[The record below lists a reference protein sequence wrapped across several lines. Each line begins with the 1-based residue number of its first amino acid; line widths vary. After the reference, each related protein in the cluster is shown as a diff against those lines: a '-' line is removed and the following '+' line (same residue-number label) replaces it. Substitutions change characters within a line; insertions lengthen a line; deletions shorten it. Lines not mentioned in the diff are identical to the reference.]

1 MINRLKDHG
10 LFTLLLV
17 VLMAIAIRI
26 PALWIIPQEAVIS
39 KPGMLASLVAWI
51 NAMPVLSVVVSLLM
65 VVSLAFMINEMVRS
79 HAMMRPV
86 GYLPAYFFIL
96 LQSIYLENMLV
107 TEYHFGNFF
116 VFLGLILLL
125 RLRDGYSTVLL
136 FYSALAFG
144 IAILIVPDH
153 LLILLFI
160 LSCVLV
166 FKTIVI
172 RDVLAIVF
180 GLILPYYVLRSLIF
194 INGWDVSAVSNI
206 TTTPLNIDELSNG
219 ILGMLTKYTVYI
231 SFLVVAL
238 FGLLKVS
245 GNYFSD
251 NVEVRR
257 GKLVVILFFLY
268 IGFIALTSAIQD
280 PRRADRAGALVAI
293 VGAVNVPIIYFSVKW
308 WNTLH
313 QGASVSLT
321 RSPSMAQTMLWG
333 MLLMALACWVYTVAI
348 VLYRTRSLILQRER
362 HADWVAQL
370 PELNPGLRP

>member
-1 MINRLKDHG
+1 MINRLKDPG
-10 LFTLLLV
+10 LLTLLLV
-17 VLMAIAIRI
+17 VLVAIAIRI
-26 PALWIIPQEAVIS
+26 PALWFIPPEAVIS
-39 KPGMLASLVAWI
+39 KPGMLATLVAWI
-51 NAMPVLSVVVSLLM
+51 NSMPVFSVIVSLVM
-65 VVSLAFMINEMVRS
+65 VVALAFMINEMVRS

-136 FYSALAFG
+136 FYSAMAFG

-153 LLILLFI
+153 LLILLFV

-206 TTTPLNIDELSNG
+206 TTSPLTIDGLSNG
-219 ILGMLTKYTVYI
+219 IWGTHQVYHLC
-231 SFLVVAL
+231 FL
-238 FGLLKVS
+238 FGS
-245 GNYFSD
+245 RIIWADEG
-251 NVEVRR
+251 ERQ
-257 GKLVVILFFLY
+257 LF
-268 IGFIALTSAIQD
+268 
-280 PRRADRAGALVAI
+280 
-293 VGAVNVPIIYFSVKW
+293 
-308 WNTLH
+308 
-313 QGASVSLT
+313 
-321 RSPSMAQTMLWG
+321 
-333 MLLMALACWVYTVAI
+333 
-348 VLYRTRSLILQRER
+348 QR
-362 HADWVAQL
+362 QC
-370 PELNPGLRP
+370 GG

>member
-17 VLMAIAIRI
+17 IVMAIAIRI
-26 PALWIIPQEAVIS
+26 PALWVIPKEAVIS
-39 KPGMLASLVAWI
+39 KPGILSALVSWI
-51 NAMPVLSVVVSLLM
+51 NQWPIFSVVVSLLM
-65 VVSLAFMINEMVRS
+65 VVSLAIMINEMVRS
-79 HAMMRPV
+79 HAIMRPV

-144 IAILIVPDH
+144 MAILIVPDH
-153 LLILLFI
+153 LLILLFV

-180 GLILPYYVLRSLIF
+180 GLVLPYYVLRSLIF
-194 INGWDVSAVSNI
+194 INGWDVAAVSNI
-206 TTTPLNIDELSNG
+206 TTTPLNIHGLGNG
-219 ILGMLTKYTVYI
+219 LVGLLTKYSVYV
-231 SFLVVAL
+231 SFLVVAI
-238 FGLLKVS
+238 FGLMKVS

-257 GKLVVILFFLY
+257 SKLVIILFFVYSLLLLAIHWRELKSFHLLTAFPAAILIAYFFTGEKRYWWKELMGWGLLLALITTLY
-268 IGFIALTSAIQD
+268 F
-280 PRRADRAGALVAI
+280 V
-293 VGAVNVPIIYFSVKW
+293 
-308 WNTLH
+308 
-313 QGASVSLT
+313 
-321 RSPSMAQTMLWG
+321 
-333 MLLMALACWVYTVAI
+333 
-348 VLYRTRSLILQRER
+348 
-362 HADWVAQL
+362 
-370 PELNPGLRP
+370 

>member
-1 MINRLKDHG
+1 MINRLKDNG
-10 LFTLLLV
+10 LLTLLLV

-26 PALWIIPQEAVIS
+26 PALWVIPQEAVIS
-39 KPGMLASLVAWI
+39 KPGMLSSLVSWI
-51 NAMPVLSVVVSLLM
+51 NQWPLVSVVFSLVM

-144 IAILIVPDH
+144 LAILIVPDH

-160 LSCVLV
+160 LACVLV

-180 GLILPYYVLRSLIF
+180 GLVLPYYVLRSLIF

-206 TTTPLNIDELSNG
+206 TTTPLNIEGLGNG
-219 ILGMLTKYTVYI
+219 LMGVITKYSVYV
-231 SFLVVAL
+231 SFLIVAM

-257 GKLVVILFFLY
+257 SKLVVILFFIYSLLLLALHWRELKSFHLLTAFPAA
-268 IGFIALTSAIQD
+268 ILIAYFFTGEKRYWWKELMGWSLL
-280 PRRADRAGALVAI
+280 GALIATL
-293 VGAVNVPIIYFSVKW
+293 YF
-308 WNTLH
+308 T
-313 QGASVSLT
+313 
-321 RSPSMAQTMLWG
+321 
-333 MLLMALACWVYTVAI
+333 
-348 VLYRTRSLILQRER
+348 
-362 HADWVAQL
+362 
-370 PELNPGLRP
+370 

>member
-10 LFTLLLV
+10 LLTLLM
-17 VLMAIAIRI
+17 VLILALAIRI
-26 PALWIIPQEAVIS
+26 PAFWFVPQSSILL
-39 KPGMLASLVAWI
+39 KPGMLAWLVTWI
-51 NAMPVLSVVVSLLM
+51 NHWPLVSVVTSTVM
-65 VVSLAFMINEMVRS
+65 VITLALMINEMVRS
-79 HAMMRPV
+79 HNMMRPV
-86 GYLPAYFFIL
+86 GYLPAFFFVL
-96 LQSIYLENMLV
+96 LQSIYRENMLL

-116 VFLGLILLL
+116 IFLGLILLL

-180 GLILPYYVLRSLIF
+180 GLVLPYYVLRSLIF
-194 INGWDVSAVSNI
+194 INEWDVSTVSNI
-206 TTTPLNIDELSNG
+206 TTTPIDIDGFGKGVFGVFSRYSVY
-219 ILGMLTKYTVYI
+219 LG
-231 SFLVVAL
+231 FFAVAI

-257 GKLVVILFFLY
+257 SKLVVILFFAYSLLLLALHFRELKSFHLLTAFPAAILIAYFFTGEKRYWWKELIALGLLIALVTSLY
-268 IGFIALTSAIQD
+268 I
-280 PRRADRAGALVAI
+280 V
-293 VGAVNVPIIYFSVKW
+293 
-308 WNTLH
+308 
-313 QGASVSLT
+313 
-321 RSPSMAQTMLWG
+321 
-333 MLLMALACWVYTVAI
+333 
-348 VLYRTRSLILQRER
+348 
-362 HADWVAQL
+362 
-370 PELNPGLRP
+370 

>member
-1 MINRLKDHG
+1 
-10 LFTLLLV
+10 
-17 VLMAIAIRI
+17 MAIAIRI
-26 PALWIIPQEAVIS
+26 PALWVVPQEAVIS
-39 KPGMLASLVAWI
+39 KPGMLSSLVSWI
-51 NAMPVLSVVVSLLM
+51 NQWPIVSVVFSLVM

-107 TEYHFGNFF
+107 SEYHFGNFF

-144 IAILIVPDH
+144 LAILIVPDH

-160 LSCVLV
+160 LACVLV

-180 GLILPYYVLRSLIF
+180 GLVLPYYVLRSLIF

-206 TTTPLNIDELSNG
+206 TTTPLNIEGLGNG
-219 ILGMLTKYTVYI
+219 FIGVITKYSVYV
-231 SFLVVAL
+231 SFLIVAM

-257 GKLVVILFFLY
+257 SKLVVILFFIYSLLLLALHWRELKSFHLLTAFPAAILIAYFFTGEKRYWWKELMGWSLLSALIATLY
-268 IGFIALTSAIQD
+268 FT
-280 PRRADRAGALVAI
+280 
-293 VGAVNVPIIYFSVKW
+293 
-308 WNTLH
+308 
-313 QGASVSLT
+313 
-321 RSPSMAQTMLWG
+321 
-333 MLLMALACWVYTVAI
+333 
-348 VLYRTRSLILQRER
+348 
-362 HADWVAQL
+362 
-370 PELNPGLRP
+370 